1 MAKVLIVDDHD
12 DICRVMARLVRR
24 SGHEAE
30 YVTSGEAALDYLR
43 ADNLAVPD
51 LVILDI
57 MMPRVDG
64 LQVLRAV
71 REDERTVSLPVVMFS
86 AMSDARVRERA
97 LMTGASDYWVKGAMD
112 LSQLDEHLLRYLGP
126 GNGNGHHKAH
136 AHHPHAAQHA

>member
-24 SGHEAE
+24 SGHEAD

-43 ADNLAVPD
+43 AAPVLPD
-51 LVILDI
+51 LVILDV

-71 REDERTVSLPVVMFS
+71 REDERTAGVPVVIFS
-86 AMSDARVRERA
+86 AMSDARFRERA
-97 LMTGASDYWVKGAMD
+97 LTTGAADYWVKGAMD
-112 LSQLDEHLLRYLGP
+112 LAQLDDHLLRYLGP
-126 GNGNGHHKAH
+126 GTAHRNGQHP
-136 AHHPHAAQHA
+136 HHPRATPHS

>member
-24 SGHEAE
+24 AGHEAE

-43 ADNLAVPD
+43 AADALPD
-51 LVILDI
+51 LVILDV

-71 REDERTVSLPVVMFS
+71 RADERTVHVPVVMFS
-86 AMSDARVRERA
+86 AMSDARFQERA
-97 LMTGASDYWVKGAMD
+97 LKCGASDYWVKGALD
-112 LSQLDEHLLRYLGP
+112 LAQLDHHLIRFLGP
-126 GNGNGHHKAH
+126 TPAKADGHHA
-136 AHHPHAAQHA
+136 PVVPRS